1 MEYGWTL
8 VLINVKKK
16 KKKFVYISFSHF
28 NYFACGLQ
36 LLSKIVSWR
45 RMTKIDNCTTQPLL
59 FWFMFSILNFILT
72 IFETLLNP
80 PLKNKKSEMRYQST
94 QLMNCELFILVYFFF
109 FPLRT
114 KCDRTLKIE
123 PLFCPEVTRKISNL
137 FQL

>member
-1 MEYGWTL
+1 MAGL
-8 VLINVKKK
+8 FVLINVKKN
-16 KKKFVYISFSHF
+16 KFVYISFSHF

-45 RMTKIDNCTTQPLL
+45 RLTTIDNCTTQPLL

-72 IFETLLNP
+72 IFEILLKP
-80 PLKNKKSEMRYQST
+80 PLKNKRNEMRYQST
-94 QLMNCELFILVYFFF
+94 QLMNCELIILVYFF

>member
-1 MEYGWTL
+1 MAGL
-8 VLINVKKK
+8 FVLINVK

-45 RMTKIDNCTTQPLL
+45 RLTTIDNCTTQPLL

-72 IFETLLNP
+72 IFEILLKP
-80 PLKNKKSEMRYQST
+80 PLKNKRNEMRYQST
-94 QLMNCELFILVYFFF
+94 QLMNCELIILVYFFF
-109 FPLRT
+109 SLRT